1 MHSFHHSLSFSLL
14 RKRKAATPSQN
25 FRSDNERAI
34 TSERLA
40 RTTFFLFF
48 KKGHACV
55 FGVFRR
61 AFAGFHTIISLA
73 HDYFS
78 FSLHIIFVLLCFLM
92 RFNSRQANMYFKLAI
107 NHQINTVFYL
117 HRDATTDL
125 SIRFTTNFFN
135 PSYATT
141 RLLLNLSS
149 QRRLYPL

>member
-1 MHSFHHSLSFSLL
+1 MKAKHARDSAHNIFPLFQ
-14 RKRKAATPSQN
+14 KR
-25 FRSDNERAI
+25 
-34 TSERLA
+34 A
-40 RTTFFLFF
+40 R
-48 KKGHACV
+48 V
-55 FGVFRR
+55 RFGVFRR

-92 RFNSRQANMYFKLAI
+92 RFNSRQEEPYFKLAI
-107 NHQINTVFYL
+107 NQINTVFYL

-149 QRRLYPL
+149 QRRLYTL